1 MYLTNIEI
9 VKVVGLVI
17 YLYSMFIY
25 LKELLAEAID
35 DRPKVFSEYFWYT
48 ILFIGGLVPVLN
60 TIVSVIIIKNNKQDE
75 Q

>member
-1 MYLTNIEI
+1 MYLTNMEI
-9 VKVVGLVI
+9 VKSVAFGI

-25 LKELLAEAID
+25 QKELLAEAID

-60 TIVSVIIIKNNKQDE
+60 TIVGCYIIKSKK
-75 Q
+75 